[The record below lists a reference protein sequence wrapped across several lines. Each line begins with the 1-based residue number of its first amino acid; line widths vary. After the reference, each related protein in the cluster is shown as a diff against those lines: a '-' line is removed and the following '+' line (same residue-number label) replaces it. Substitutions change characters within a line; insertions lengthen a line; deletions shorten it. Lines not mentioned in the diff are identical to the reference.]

1 MFSSNNSSF
10 TFAVHLPANAFPGY
24 RRNNLL
30 MNIKVIAFDAD
41 DTLWVN
47 EPYFKEIEEKF
58 CDLLEDYLPRH
69 TLVKELF
76 KTEIDNLALYGYGV
90 KGFMLSMIETALRVT
105 NNTLSLEVIEKAIG
119 YGKELLQKPIE
130 LLEGVED
137 VLKALKG
144 KYRLVVATKGDL
156 LDQERKLKKSGLEH
170 YFHHI
175 EIMSDKQET
184 DYKKL
189 IRHLDIQPSE
199 FLMMG
204 NSLKSDVLPVLA
216 IGGHGIHIPYHTT
229 WAHEHVEN
237 KVEHVNFKQVVHMN
251 EVLTLLSSPMT

>member
-1 MFSSNNSSF
+1 
-10 TFAVHLPANAFPGY
+10 
-24 RRNNLL
+24 

-58 CDLLEDYLPRH
+58 CALMEDYLPQH
-69 TLVKELF
+69 TLIKELF
-76 KTEIDNLALYGYGV
+76 KTEVDNLPLYGYGV
-90 KGFMLSMIETALRVT
+90 KGFTLSMIETAMRISG
-105 NNTLSLEVIEKAIG
+105 NSLNIEVINKAVE
-119 YGKELLQKPIE
+119 YGKELLQKPVV
-130 LLEGVED
+130 LLDGVED
-137 VLKALKG
+137 VLKAVKG

-175 EIMSDKQET
+175 EIMSDKQEG

-199 FLMMG
+199 FLMLG
-204 NSLKSDVLPVLA
+204 NSLKSDVLPVLS
-216 IGGHGIHIPYHTT
+216 IGGHAVHIPYHTT
-229 WAHEHVEN
+229 WEHEHVEH
-237 KVEHVNFKQVVHMN
+237 KVEHENFRHVTHIN
-251 EVLTLLSSPMT
+251 EVLSFL